1 MKKELSNE
9 PWAMNVLMD
18 GVDFEKAGRFAE
30 AENCYWEAFSL
41 WRKHQGAESM
51 LAQKA
56 FERLINCL
64 KFQRK
69 LEEATEYRRLFYY
82 ELRKSIGKEHRE
94 TLRALAELGSLYK
107 EREFYQKA
115 LHCFHSIL
123 TAHKKGGN
131 DIDTELLASV
141 SGSLCEIYSREL
153 KRESKARAVYKEV
166 YKLLLRRYG
175 EKDPQVSFYKKEWL
189 ECSAVDWADVHEIE
203 EERRTAKEVFQE
215 VVDYIRA
222 QSMAYTI
229 DACEERS
236 MTLSF
241 STLNKQRVS
250 VKMDEASEQMQITI
264 ISPVFRFKKRS
275 DANTLEM
282 EQFTEMD
289 PALFEIDRSQAPV
302 TKRIIHFYKQGRTLE
317 KLHTTYNPLSIIA
330 RERTLW
336 EEHMADLFPFRELEE
351 GDDPF
356 GDNGAE
362 TIKETDKDKVE
373 ESKWREEI
381 IIISRPAY

>member
-1 MKKELSNE
+1 M
-9 PWAMNVLMD
+9 
-18 GVDFEKAGRFAE
+18 
-30 AENCYWEAFSL
+30 
-41 WRKHQGAESM
+41 
-51 LAQKA
+51 
-56 FERLINCL
+56 
-64 KFQRK
+64 
-69 LEEATEYRRLFYY
+69 
-82 ELRKSIGKEHRE
+82 
-94 TLRALAELGSLYK
+94 
-107 EREFYQKA
+107 
-115 LHCFHSIL
+115 
-123 TAHKKGGN
+123 
-131 DIDTELLASV
+131 
-141 SGSLCEIYSREL
+141 
-153 KRESKARAVYKEV
+153 
-166 YKLLLRRYG
+166 
-175 EKDPQVSFYKKEWL
+175 
-189 ECSAVDWADVHEIE
+189 DWADVHEIE

-215 VVDYIRA
+215 VIDYIRA

-362 TIKETDKDKVE
+362 TIKETDKDKLE
-373 ESKWREEI
+373 ESKWREGI